1 MTVIYIII
9 QAYIVRPPGTVVTA
23 GFGDTN
29 YVNVFCSWHK
39 YINDFRLLP
48 IR

>member
-9 QAYIVRPPGTVVTA
+9 QAYIVRPPGPVVTA
-23 GFGDTN
+23 EVGNTN
-29 YVNVFCSWHK
+29 YVNVLCSWLK
-39 YINDFRLLP
+39 YTNDFYLLP

>member
-23 GFGDTN
+23 GVGDTN

-39 YINDFRLLP
+39 YINDF
-48 IR
+48 